1 MNPERDGS
9 ESPGPQGDPLAPI
22 LAQYPILRKIA
33 ARAGAKVGARTL
45 QATAIV
51 NEALLRIMKMME
63 SGKDLPQDPQH
74 QLSLCARIIQQVA
87 MDDWRRRKRQRHGN
101 GRRPVHLDKAL
112 GLVNKSPAQD
122 VDLEAVDLAIRRFEE
137 RFSEDR
143 RELIVFRLRFFSG
156 MSNSEVAD
164 TLGVTT
170 RTVERHMEVI
180 RAWFNLELR
189 GPSEGEGQSRSPSG
203 S

>member
-1 MNPERDGS
+1 M
-9 ESPGPQGDPLAPI
+9 A
-22 LAQYPILRKIA
+22 
-33 ARAGAKVGARTL
+33 
-45 QATAIV
+45 
-51 NEALLRIMKMME
+51 
-63 SGKDLPQDPQH
+63 
-74 QLSLCARIIQQVA
+74 
-87 MDDWRRRKRQRHGN
+87 
-101 GRRPVHLDKAL
+101 
-112 GLVNKSPAQD
+112 NKSTGQD

-143 RELIVFRLRFFSG
+143 KELIVFRLRFFSG

-170 RTVERHMEVI
+170 RTVERYTEVI

-189 GPSEGEGQSRSPSG
+189 GPSDGEGLSRSPSD